1 MMWAMEDG
9 VASCQ
14 KRMMGNLKARKAVL
28 GVQRRAG
35 PRTWPTAGG
44 NSVDDDEG
52 EKEEAW
58 EADGQGAGKIAL
70 QPVWNTCSAE
80 IPEPYSSCYYRSS
93 LLPSIRRY
101 LGRYLLLVL
110 GKLRFEA

>member
-1 MMWAMEDG
+1 MT
-9 VASCQ
+9 
-14 KRMMGNLKARKAVL
+14 GNLKPRKAVL

-44 NSVDDDEG
+44 NSIDDVNDDEG

-70 QPVWNTCSAE
+70 RPMWNTCSAE
-80 IPEPYSSCYYRSS
+80 IPELYSSCYYRSS